1 MKYIWLVILMGL
13 MLSPE
18 NHTTVD
24 DNTMPEMTSIS
35 VGAVT
40 PLYIND
46 HNPLAVENPSFFSN
60 ADFSFDHGL
69 FQECKG
75 VVEELT
81 VESHTTA
88 MSAEMALNLLTE
100 QEIDPGDTMFDQWDA
115 GSRASLGKQRFEVTE
130 QTLQKLKEAGVP
142 EPILYQLTLMQ
153 GQQFDDQERFWRAVV
168 KYIDEATLMEYQS
181 VIVTHAAANVNRS
194 SFYYTSNS
202 NTSFS
207 AYYSQKSQQNKAA
220 WDLLLYYPRAAKKA
234 LSSGGKAPLRKTSYS
249 LEEEK
254 GVFRILTLLKRWGV
268 PKPSTL
274 LLIALGLYLLLA
286 LLSRRR

>member
-1 MKYIWLVILMGL
+1 MKYIWLVILMKL

-18 NHTTVD
+18 NHTTVY
-24 DNTMPEMTSIS
+24 DNTMPEMPSIS
-35 VGAVT
+35 VGVVI

-46 HNPLAVENPSFFSN
+46 DSPLAVENPPFFSN
-60 ADFSFDHGL
+60 TAFSFDHGL
-69 FQECKG
+69 FQEYKE
-75 VVEELT
+75 VIEELT
-81 VESHTTA
+81 VESHATA

-100 QEIDPGDTMFDQWDA
+100 QEIDSGDTMFDQWDA

-142 EPILYQLTLMQ
+142 EPVLYQLTLMQ
-153 GQQFDDQERFWRAVV
+153 GQQFDNQEIFWTTVE
-168 KYIDEATLMEYQS
+168 KYVDEATLTEYQS
-181 VIVTHAAANVNRS
+181 VIVTHAAANVSRS
-194 SFYYTSNS
+194 SFYDASNS

-220 WDLLLYYPRAAKKA
+220 WDLLLYYPRVAKKA
-234 LSSGGKAPLRKTSYS
+234 LSSGGKGPPRKTSYS

-254 GVFRILTLLKRWGV
+254 GVFRILALLKRWGV

-286 LLSRRR
+286 LLSRRH